1 MSTARQLLTRLTL
14 SLAAGGLLAG
24 CMATAPKVDVVEP
37 TQARPVPLT
46 PPAQANG
53 AIFQAVGYRPLYET
67 HRARMVGD
75 TITIRISEN
84 VAAKQETTSSIEKK
98 GNVSSEIEAVPLI
111 NSTRLARL
119 GAAGSSN
126 NKFDGKGT
134 TQSTGNFNG
143 SITATVIEVLP
154 NGHLIVSGEKQ
165 IGVGQNV
172 DVLRFSGQVDPV
184 TIQPGNSVASTQ
196 VANVRVA
203 QVGRGAQAEAQ
214 GIGWVARFFLSLAPF

>member
-1 MSTARQLLTRLTL
+1 MRTL
-14 SLAAGGLLAG
+14 SRLSLVLGCAGLLAG

-37 TQARPVPLT
+37 TQARPVPVA

-75 TITIRISEN
+75 TITVRISEN
-84 VAAKQETTSSIEKK
+84 VSAKQESTSSVEKK

-119 GAAGSSN
+119 GASGSSS
-126 NKFDGKGT
+126 NKFDGKGSS
-134 TQSTGNFNG
+134 QATGNFSG
-143 SITATVIEVLP
+143 SITATVVEVLP

-172 DVLRFSGQVDPV
+172 DILRFSGQVDPI
-184 TIQPGNSVASTQ
+184 TIQPGNTVSSTQ
-196 VANVRVA
+196 LANVRVA

>member
-1 MSTARQLLTRLTL
+1 MRTLTRFPLVL
-14 SLAAGGLLAG
+14 GCAGLLAG
-24 CMATAPKVDVVEP
+24 CMAMAPKVDVVEP
-37 TQARPVPLT
+37 TQARPVPVA
-46 PPAQANG
+46 PPPQANG

-75 TITIRISEN
+75 TITVRISEN
-84 VAAKQETTSSIEKK
+84 VSAKQESTTSVEKK

-119 GAAGSSN
+119 GASGSSN
-126 NKFDGKGT
+126 NKFDGKGSA
-134 TQSTGNFNG
+134 QATGNFSG
-143 SITATVIEVLP
+143 SITATVVEVLP

-172 DVLRFSGQVDPV
+172 DILRFSGQVDPI
-184 TIQPGNSVASTQ
+184 TILPGNTVSSSQ
-196 VANVRVA
+196 LANVRVA